1 MLSSGFVL
9 RPILFRQI
17 FIKHKSTQGRTQL
30 NRKNNKLELSTY
42 DLDKVTL
49 IFTPEIVCVA
59 KEARCGLLKSKLF
72 VL

>member
-17 FIKHKSTQGRTQL
+17 FIKHKSTQKRKQL
-30 NRKNNKLELSTY
+30 KCKNNKLELSTY
-42 DLDKVTL
+42 DLDQVTPF
-49 IFTPEIVCVA
+49 FTPEFVCVA